1 MRAQHYLGTTIKSSF
16 QMMLPLLKTELF
28 KLFRESKTW
37 YAIAAVLLI
46 ELIILVAAY
55 YQGAEILDLL
65 LENLQ
70 QSFYFEG
77 NLLNGNL
84 LLYIVLNS
92 LWFNLP
98 LILMIVSS
106 SLITDEY
113 KNGTLKTLML
123 QAVDKRKLIL
133 AKFIASL
140 IFTVLMLLL
149 LMITTFVLA
158 YGIFGTGDLVV
169 YLGTLNFFPSEEAFK
184 RICFAFAS
192 GTISMIFFTTVSIT
206 LGIFLK
212 ESAKTWIASAFFLIL
227 SSLLLKAKFGLG
239 AVESY
244 FFPKLTNSWQRFF
257 DYEVDV
263 SSILLDNSVLGIYI
277 ILVVL
282 IGTYYFKKQD
292 VG

>member
-1 MRAQHYLGTTIKSSF
+1 
-16 QMMLPLLKTELF
+16 MLALLKTEIF

-65 LENLQ
+65 LDNLQ

-84 LLYIVLNS
+84 LLYIILNS

-106 SLITDEY
+106 SLITEEY

-123 QAVDKRKLIL
+123 QAVDKRQLIL
-133 AKFIASL
+133 SKFIASL
-140 IFTVLMLLL
+140 LFTVMMLLL
-149 LMITTFVLA
+149 LMATTFVLA

-169 YLGTLNFFPSEEAFK
+169 YLGTLNFFPSEEAFN
-184 RICFAFAS
+184 RICLAFAS

-227 SSLLLKAKFGLG
+227 SSLLLKANFGWG
-239 AVESY
+239 TVERY

-257 DYEVDV
+257 EYEVAAT
-263 SSILLDNSVLGIYI
+263 SIIIDNMVLIIYI
-277 ILVVL
+277 ISVVL

>member
-1 MRAQHYLGTTIKSSF
+1 MFPLIKV
-16 QMMLPLLKTELF
+16 ELF

-55 YQGAEILDLL
+55 FQGATILELL
-65 LENLQ
+65 LDSLR

-106 SLITDEY
+106 ALITEEY
-113 KNGTLKTLML
+113 KNGTLKTIVL
-123 QAVDKRKLIL
+123 QAVSKRKLIA
-133 AKFIASL
+133 AKFITSL
-140 IFTVLMLLL
+140 IFTLIVLFILML
-149 LMITTFVLA
+149 TTFLLA
-158 YGIFGTGDLVV
+158 YGLFGKGDLVV

-184 RICFAFAS
+184 RICLAFGS
-192 GTISMIFFTTVSIT
+192 GTLSMIFFTTVSIT
-206 LGIFLK
+206 LGILLK
-212 ESAKTWIASAFFLIL
+212 DPAKTWIASAFFLVL
-227 SSLLLKAKFGLG
+227 SSLLLKAEFGLG
-239 AVESY
+239 KIERY
-244 FFPKLTNSWQRFF
+244 FFPKLTNTWQRFF
-257 DYEVDV
+257 DYELNYYT
-263 SSILLDNSVLGIYI
+263 IMIDNLFLICYT
-277 ILVVL
+277 LVVTV
-282 IGTYYFKKQD
+282 IGMYIFTKQD